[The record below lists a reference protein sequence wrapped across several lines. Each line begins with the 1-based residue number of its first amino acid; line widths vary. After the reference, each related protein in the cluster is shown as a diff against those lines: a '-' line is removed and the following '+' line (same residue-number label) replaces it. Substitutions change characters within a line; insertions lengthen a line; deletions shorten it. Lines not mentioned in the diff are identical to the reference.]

1 MVRAVHGPES
11 ESVRAKMAER
21 ESIMRKMM
29 NGFGMMAKRGTAA
42 AMAAAMAL
50 TMAGC
55 GSSGAAEGTVAGDAS
70 EGSAEAGDASK
81 TADSEAKGDIKVG
94 VIQMIDNGA
103 FADMRDG
110 FSEEL
115 TEKYTGG
122 KVDIVYK
129 NAQGDAAALNTICQE
144 MADSGVDLI
153 ATIATPATQAM
164 VNLET
169 DIPVFFIAVSNP
181 VGAGVITDMEKPDKN
196 ATGTSNA
203 IPVEDIFALSDKL
216 TPDCKTYGMLY
227 NTSEVNSVS
236 TVENAKKYLDE
247 QGLSY
252 KEAVVTNSSEVQQ
265 AAQSL
270 AGEVDAIFVP
280 NDSVIQ
286 SAMPMVT
293 EVARNAKIP
302 VYGSSAVMV
311 DSGAFA
317 TIAVSDTE
325 IGAQT
330 ADMALEYLNG
340 TAIEDIAA
348 VVVPASNMVINQD
361 TADALG
367 ITFSDEVQKEATFV
381 KDAE

>member
-1 MVRAVHGPES
+1 
-11 ESVRAKMAER
+11 
-21 ESIMRKMM
+21 MRKM

-55 GSSGAAEGTVAGDAS
+55 GGSNAAETTAAADSEAS
-70 EGSAEAGDASK
+70 ENGDTSEAA
-81 TADSEAKGDIKVG
+81 ASEAKGDIKVG

-122 KVDIVYK
+122 KVDIVHK

-181 VGAGVITDMEKPDKN
+181 VGAGVITDMEK
-196 ATGTSNA
+196 
-203 IPVEDIFALSDKL
+203 DIFALSDKL

-227 NTSEVNSVS
+227 NTSEINSVS
-236 TVENAKKYLDE
+236 TVENAKKYLDD

-293 EVARNAKIP
+293 EVARDAKIP

-317 TIAVSDTE
+317 TIAISDTE

-361 TADALG
+361 TADALE
-367 ITFSDEVQKEATFV
+367 ITFSDEVQKEAAFV

>member
-1 MVRAVHGPES
+1 MTKEEISARQQQAAQFHAMGYNCAQ
-11 ESVRAKMAER
+11 SVA
-21 ESIMRKMM
+21 
-29 NGFGMMAKRGTAA
+29 
-42 AMAAAMAL
+42 
-50 TMAGC
+50 C
-55 GSSGAAEGTVAGDAS
+55 
-70 EGSAEAGDASK
+70 
-81 TADSEAKGDIKVG
+81 
-94 VIQMIDNGA
+94 A
-103 FADMRDG
+103 FAD
-110 FSEEL
+110 
-115 TEKYTGG
+115 
-122 KVDIVYK
+122 KVDLDKVALFKVTEGLGLGMGGMNGTCGAISAAAVLAGLKDSTGDLELANSKAVSYK
-129 NAQGDAAALNTICQE
+129 DARECIARFLEKNQSVVCRDLKGVETGNVLRACPDCISDAAALNTICQE

-227 NTSEVNSVS
+227 NTSEINSVS
-236 TVENAKKYLDE
+236 TVENAKKYLDD

-293 EVARNAKIP
+293 EVARDAKIP

-317 TIAVSDTE
+317 TIAISDTE

-340 TAIEDIAA
+340 TAMEDIAA

-361 TADALG
+361 TADALE
-367 ITFSDEVQKEATFV
+367 ITFSDEVQSEATFV

>member
-55 GSSGAAEGTVAGDAS
+55 GSSGAAESTVAGDAS

-203 IPVEDIFALSDKL
+203 IPVEDIFTLSDKL